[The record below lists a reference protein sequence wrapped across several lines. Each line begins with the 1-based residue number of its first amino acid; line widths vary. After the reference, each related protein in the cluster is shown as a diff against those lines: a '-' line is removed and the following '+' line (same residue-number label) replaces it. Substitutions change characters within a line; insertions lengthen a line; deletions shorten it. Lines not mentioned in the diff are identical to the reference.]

1 MAEVSP
7 SPAAAFA
14 ETSINTVF
22 WRIDIVE
29 IQKSK
34 PHSFPLIIR
43 NRRKGSSLVLV
54 VISVVVLSFLGI
66 GMLKVAYG
74 VRHRAIQTKNEAVAM
89 LAAEAGYEKAIF
101 WMSQNKDMLSAI
113 QQEDPGTS
121 GGLNLPSGDANYQVM
136 LYTFAGYRPVY
147 RVLSTGHCGEFTRA
161 VDVLVLQALSGWDMG
176 KCEVPTGSSSTI
188 EVYFADGE
196 VIDMPLHINDQED
209 SPDDIDI
216 HVSGD
221 PQFMQTVGMGES
233 RYNDHDSDKYGSV
246 LEMFDNGIL
255 FDQPDNRVTDTGTVQ
270 NKIDRFKDSTKV
282 QCRFSPVAN
291 ASVTNPNA
299 AVQLEFFVEDEVGK
313 VRITNDCTVR
323 GNTAGT
329 YDYKIKPGTDGKK
342 YEKYDIYG
350 YHYIPEN
357 AETTG
362 QRTVLSLEET
372 YVTQDF
378 GGVESE
384 PGGQIY
390 VDGNVVIGGD
400 LSSYGGSQVVKGRIS
415 VVASGNIWIADSI
428 TVDGSHDVD
437 GKPSADNTNI
447 LGLVAE
453 GVIKVIDPGLSS
465 SSGEPS
471 GYSGLEY
478 EPIGLQDESSG
489 GEWVWKLISGHWQKV
504 YQETEPKEYDRVLPD
519 QVVVEAAL
527 TVGGGGWGAENVGD
541 RKEYSG
547 KQDDLILRGTITEA
561 IRGAVGLVGNDGFL
575 KYYYF
580 DSRVLEGILPGDI
593 WLQGKFI
600 PAPAGWHDYRP
611 VSYD

>member
-1 MAEVSP
+1 VEYKKSNPDIVSP
-7 SPAAAFA
+7 IA
-14 ETSINTVF
+14 
-22 WRIDIVE
+22 
-29 IQKSK
+29 
-34 PHSFPLIIR
+34 R
-43 NRRKGSSLVLV
+43 NHRKGSSLVLV
-54 VISVVVLSFLGI
+54 VVALVILSFLGI

-74 VRHRAIQTKNEAVAM
+74 VRHNAIKMKNEAISM

-113 QQEDPGTS
+113 QNEDPGIS
-121 GGLNLPSGDANYQVM
+121 GGLNLPSGDASYQVM
-136 LYTFAGYRPVY
+136 LYSFAGCRPVY
-147 RVLSTGHCGEFTRA
+147 RVISTGSCGEFKRA
-161 VDVLVLQALSGWDMG
+161 VDVLVIQAMSGWDMG
-176 KCEVPTGSSSTI
+176 KCEVPVGNNSTV

-196 VIDMPLHINDQED
+196 IIDMPLHINDQQD
-209 SPDDIDI
+209 SPDKIDV

-221 PQFMQTVGMGES
+221 PQFMQTIGMGES
-233 RYNDHDSDKYGSV
+233 RYTKTGGDKYGSV
-246 LEMFDNGIL
+246 VDVFDNGIL
-255 FDQPDNRVTDTGTVQ
+255 FDQPDNRITDTDTVQ
-270 NKIDRFKDSTKV
+270 NKVDRFKNSTSA
-282 QCRFSPVAN
+282 QCRFTPVAN
-291 ASVTNPNA
+291 ASVTNPYA
-299 AVQLEFFVEDEVGK
+299 AVQLEFFVEDGVGK

-323 GNTAGT
+323 GKSAGS
-329 YDYKIKPGTDGKK
+329 YDYKIKDGSGGEN

-357 AETTG
+357 AEATG
-362 QRTVLSLEET
+362 QRKVLAVQET

-400 LSSYGGSQVVKGRIS
+400 LSSHNGAQVVKGRVS
-415 VVASGNIWIADSI
+415 VVATGNIWVADSI

-437 GKPSADNTNI
+437 GKPSADNSNI

-453 GVIKVIDPGLSS
+453 GIIKVVDPGLSS
-465 SSGEPS
+465 SSGAPS

-478 EPIGLQDESSG
+478 EPVGLQDESGSG
-489 GEWVWKLISGHWQKV
+489 GYWQWQKIKGKWVQV
-504 YQETEPKEYDRVLPD
+504 YVPPGDPEEYDRLLPD
-519 QVVVEAAL
+519 QTIIEASI
-527 TVGGGGWGAENVGD
+527 TVGGGGWGAENVGN

-547 KQDDLILRGTITEA
+547 KQDDLIVRGTITEA
-561 IRGAVGLVGNDGFL
+561 VRGAVGLVGSDGYL
-575 KYYYF
+575 KQYYF

-593 WLQGKFI
+593 WLQGKYI

>member
-1 MAEVSP
+1 MSP
-7 SPAAAFA
+7 STAMAFA
-14 ETSINTVF
+14 ETSIDTVF
-22 WRIDIVE
+22 WRIYIVE
-29 IQKSK
+29 IQKSIS
-34 PHSFPLIIR
+34 HSFPPIIR

-54 VISVVVLSFLGI
+54 VISLLVLSFLGI

-74 VRHRAIQTKNEAVAM
+74 VRHRAIQTKNEAIAM
-89 LAAEAGYEKAIF
+89 LAAEAGYEKAVF
-101 WMSQNKDMLSAI
+101 WMSQNQDMLSAL
-113 QQEDPGTS
+113 QKEDPGTS
-121 GGLNLPSGDANYQVM
+121 GGLNLPSGDATYQVM
-136 LYTFAGYRPVY
+136 LYSFAGCRPVY

-161 VDVLVLQALSGWDMG
+161 VDVMVVQAISGWDMG
-176 KCEVPTGSSSTI
+176 KCEVPVGDSSTV

-196 VIDMPLHINDQED
+196 IIDMPLHINDLED
-209 SPDDIDI
+209 NPDNIDI

-221 PQFMQTVGMGES
+221 PQFLQTVGMGES
-233 RYNDHDSDKYGSV
+233 RYADSGGDKYGSV
-246 LEMFDNGIL
+246 LDAFDNGIL
-255 FDQPDNRVTDTGTVQ
+255 FDQPDNRITDTGTVQ
-270 NKIDRFKDSTKV
+270 NKIDRFKDSTSA
-282 QCRFSPVAN
+282 QCRLSPVAN
-291 ASVTNPNA
+291 ASVSNPNA
-299 AVQLEFFVEDEVGK
+299 AVQLEFYVEDGVGK

-323 GNTAGT
+323 GNSAGS
-329 YDYKIKPGTDGKK
+329 YDYKIKEGSGGDA
-342 YEKYDIYG
+342 YEKYNIYG

-357 AETTG
+357 AEATG
-362 QRTVLSLEET
+362 QRKVLSVEET

-400 LSSYGGSQVVKGRIS
+400 LSGHDGSQVVKGRIS

-428 TVDGSHDVD
+428 TVDGSHDTD
-437 GKPSADNTNI
+437 GKPSADNPNI

-471 GYSGLEY
+471 SISGLEY
-478 EPIGLQDESSG
+478 EPIGLQDESGSDG
-489 GEWVWKLISGHWQKV
+489 YWEWQRIKGKWVQVYVPPGEP
-504 YQETEPKEYDRVLPD
+504 EEYDRLLPD
-519 QVVVEAAL
+519 QTVIEASI
-527 TVGGGGWGAENVGD
+527 TVGGGGWGAENVGK

-561 IRGAVGLVGNDGFL
+561 VRGAVGLVGSDGFL

-593 WLQGKFI
+593 WLQGKYI